1 MFDIDIDNYTIPN
14 MTDVLEIAPTA
25 AAAAATGKKAL
36 DTNPYTVSTL
46 THKISLKITDISR
59 PGASIR
65 NMLRDKIA
73 ERCGKCSIE
82 GFIHPDPN
90 RIQIQNYSMGVINR
104 GDMEF
109 YVTYNCDVCL
119 PVENMI
125 LQCRV
130 YKISFAGIHAV
141 VEDDGVVPV
150 DVKVA
155 RDYAA
160 SHFER
165 DLQTH
170 NIQENSMIYVSV
182 IGVRFELNDPF
193 VSVIGK
199 LYIPK

>member
-1 MFDIDIDNYTIPN
+1 MSKNELNTIFDIDIDNSTISN
-14 MTDVLEIAPTA
+14 MAEVAIAPT
-25 AAAAATGKKAL
+25 GKKSI

-46 THKISLKITDISR
+46 THKISLRIADVSR
-59 PGASIR
+59 PDANIR

-82 GFIHPDPN
+82 GFIHPDPY
-90 RIQIQNYSMGVINR
+90 RIQIQNYSMGVIN
-104 GDMEF
+104 GEYMEF
-109 YVTYNCDVCL
+109 YVSYNCDVCL

-141 VEDDGVVPV
+141 VEDNGVVPI